1 MYKARFESLFLGSA
15 IAAFG
20 IATLLTIAAPTLVAL
35 LYGPAYSAA
44 GPVLMIHAWSVV
56 FIFLSIIQIG
66 YDITEGLTWFA
77 TARMG
82 AGALIN
88 IGLNFVLIPLYGPMG
103 SAIATVC
110 SQSCSSFSLNL
121 LHRGTRP
128 IFVMQFKALLL
139 IPCFSFLAQLSSEN
153 SRRQLGRLRRAPGY
167 SPS

>member
-1 MYKARFESLFLGSA
+1 
-15 IAAFG
+15 
-20 IATLLTIAAPTLVAL
+20 
-35 LYGPAYSAA
+35 
-44 GPVLMIHAWSVV
+44 MIHAWSVV

-88 IGLNFVLIPLYGPMG
+88 IGLNFVLIPRYGPMG

-110 SQSCSSFSLNL
+110 SRELLLFFPLNL

-153 SRRQLGRLRRAPGY
+153 ASKQLGRLRRAPGY